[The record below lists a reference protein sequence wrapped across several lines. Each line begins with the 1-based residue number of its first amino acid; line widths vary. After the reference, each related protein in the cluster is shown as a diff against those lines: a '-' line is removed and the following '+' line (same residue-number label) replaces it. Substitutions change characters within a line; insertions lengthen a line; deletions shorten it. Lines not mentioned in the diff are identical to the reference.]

1 MSFRDQSQRG
11 VKQKQRNPGL
21 HSKPNFMF
29 QILGSECTKYSSS
42 FLQHTGRLRG
52 KISDSLLGDVES
64 DDLPDTRLPPTF

>member
-1 MSFRDQSQRG
+1 MSFRDQSQRV

-21 HSKPNFMF
+21 HSTLNFTF
-29 QILGSECTKYSSS
+29 QILGPDCTNYSSS

-52 KISDSLLGDVES
+52 KISDSLLGDNES

>member
-1 MSFRDQSQRG
+1 MSFRDQSQRR

-21 HSKPNFMF
+21 HSTPHFTF
-29 QILGSECTKYSSS
+29 QIHGSECTKYSSS

>member
-21 HSKPNFMF
+21 HSTPNFRF